1 MERFARV
8 GLKVV
13 IERNLSFAYQL
24 YLSVFIFRPDPQR
37 IQYADGRLVI
47 EHILPIVG
55 EFFMNMAQ
63 PRRNTIDLQT
73 DASPALN
80 QSKTGISFM
89 ASVQFPTNP
98 KKKTL
103 LSELTLT
110 IYPGHDPSVEP
121 ISLLVRDT
129 HQLSAVLAECKRLK
143 QLSGLLNTSLS
154 L

>member
-98 KKKTL
+98 KKKK
-103 LSELTLT
+103 LSCQNSHLRYILDM
-110 IYPGHDPSVEP
+110 IHRWSPSHYSSEIP
-121 ISLLVRDT
+121 T
-129 HQLSAVLAECKRLK
+129 
-143 QLSGLLNTSLS
+143 N
-154 L
+154 